1 MSETP
6 LMAVPRVDVDD
17 EVVRVTEWRFACG
30 ARTGHH
36 RHEHDYVVV
45 PMTDGLLRIESA
57 TGTTHFELGHQAR
70 KVIAIGPQ
78 AVHPDDARIGIG
90 CGFEFDGF
98 EQHGHGGQVLEVT
111 FGGWYAA
118 RCRESV
124 VRRCA
129 GDGWPISDG
138 TP

>member
-1 MSETP
+1 MSEPP

-57 TGTTHFELGHQAR
+57 TGITHFELERGRSYAR
-70 KVIAIGPQ
+70 RAGVEHDVINAGP
-78 AVHPDDARIGIG
+78 APLSFVEIETKR
-90 CGFEFDGF
+90 
-98 EQHGHGGQVLEVT
+98 
-111 FGGWYAA
+111 
-118 RCRESV
+118 S
-124 VRRCA
+124 
-129 GDGWPISDG
+129 
-138 TP
+138 